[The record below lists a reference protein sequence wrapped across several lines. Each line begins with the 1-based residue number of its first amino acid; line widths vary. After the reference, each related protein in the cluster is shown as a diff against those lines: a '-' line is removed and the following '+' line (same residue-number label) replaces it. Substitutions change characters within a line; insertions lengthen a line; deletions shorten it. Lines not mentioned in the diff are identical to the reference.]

1 MNLPER
7 MIMKVSTGWLVQA
20 YNKVQ
25 YTKKKKKQETKNIH
39 REIPFGTFSVE
50 YNSALTWSNSHIYL
64 HFGIT
69 HTHAN
74 ILSTNLQLAT

>member
-1 MNLPER
+1 M
-7 MIMKVSTGWLVQA
+7 Q

-25 YTKKKKKQETKNIH
+25 YTKKKKKEETKNIH

-50 YNSALTWSNSHIYL
+50 YNSALTWSKSHIYL
-64 HFGIT
+64 HFEIA

-74 ILSTNLQLAT
+74 ILSINLQLAT